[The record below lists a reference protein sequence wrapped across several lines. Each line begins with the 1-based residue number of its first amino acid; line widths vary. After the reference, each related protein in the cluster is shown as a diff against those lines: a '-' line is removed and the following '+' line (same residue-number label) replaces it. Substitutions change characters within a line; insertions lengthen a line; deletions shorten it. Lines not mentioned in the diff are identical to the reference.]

1 MSTHSLSGKVAL
13 VTGGGTGLGFGGARR
28 LAEAGADVYIT
39 GRRQDVLDKAA
50 QELGPNV
57 RAIAADVSKKDD
69 MLRVASAIR
78 EEKAA
83 LDIIFSNSGYY
94 QGRPLEGVSED
105 FFDAMLKVNLKG
117 QLFTVQAM
125 LPIMNDGGSII
136 LTSSMTAFIGLP
148 QYTAYAAT
156 KAAVI
161 GMARVWTTELKSR
174 NIRVNVVSP
183 GAIPTEGYET
193 VQGMTPEQ
201 VKDFAEKCA
210 AEIPVGRVGKAEEI
224 GDAVVFLASDASSF
238 INGINLVVDG
248 GQTQVYAGR
257 L

>member
-1 MSTHSLSGKVAL
+1 MSAQSLAGKVAL
-13 VTGGGTGLGFGGARR
+13 VTGGGTGLGLGGAER
-28 LAEAGADVYIT
+28 LAEAGAFVYIV
-39 GRRQDVLDKAA
+39 GRRQSVLEDAA
-50 QELGPNV
+50 RNLGSNA
-57 RAIAADVSKKDD
+57 RAIAADVSKKED
-69 MLRVASAIR
+69 MVRVASIIR
-78 EEKAA
+78 EEKGTV
-83 LDIIFSNSGYY
+83 DIVFSNAGYC
-94 QGRPLEGVSED
+94 QGRPLEEVSEE
-105 FFDAMLKVNLKG
+105 FLDAMLNVNLKG

-125 LPIMNDGGSII
+125 LPIMNKGGSII

-156 KAAVI
+156 KAAVV

-174 NIRVNVVSP
+174 NIRVNVISP

-193 VQGMTPEQ
+193 VQGMTPKQ
-201 VKDFAEKCA
+201 VRDFTEKCA
-210 AEIPVGRVGKAEEI
+210 AEIPVGRVGRAEEI

-238 INGINLVVDG
+238 IDGINLVVDG

>member
-1 MSTHSLSGKVAL
+1 MSAQSLNGKVTL
-13 VTGGGTGLGFGGARR
+13 VTGGGTGLGLGGAKR
-28 LAEAGADVYIT
+28 LAEAGAYVYIV
-39 GRRQDVLDKAA
+39 GRQDVLDKAA
-50 QELGPNV
+50 RELGSNV
-57 RAIAADVSKKDD
+57 RAIAADVSNKDD
-69 MLRVASAIR
+69 MVRVASVIR
-78 EEKAA
+78 EEKGS
-83 LDIIFSNSGYY
+83 LDVIFSNAGYY
-94 QGRPLEGVSED
+94 QGRPLEEVSEA
-105 FFDAMLKVNLKG
+105 FLDAMLNVNLKG

-125 LPIMNDGGSII
+125 LPIMNHGGAII

-161 GMARVWTTELKSR
+161 GMARVWATELRTR
-174 NIRVNVVSP
+174 NIRINVISP

-201 VKDFAEKCA
+201 VRDFAEKCA

-224 GDAVVFLASDASSF
+224 GDAVVFLASNGFVD
-238 INGINLVVDG
+238 GINLVVDG